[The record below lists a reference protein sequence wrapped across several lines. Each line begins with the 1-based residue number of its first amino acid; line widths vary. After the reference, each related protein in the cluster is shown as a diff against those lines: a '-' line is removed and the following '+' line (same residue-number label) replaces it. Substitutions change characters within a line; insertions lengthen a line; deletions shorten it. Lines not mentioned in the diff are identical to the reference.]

1 VATYLGVKTS
11 IIDQASDIE
20 NESPINKPIRVLEE
34 FSTRLLRMRAQTR
47 CIQHW
52 IIDQQL
58 RGQGGGGR
66 GEDRRVEKKTL
77 GNLQKEGTDRG
88 SRKQR
93 TSLTQYCMNYIGKAA
108 ERPNDQ
114 NSIEATSV

>member
-1 VATYLGVKTS
+1 VATYLGVKTP

-77 GNLQKEGTDRG
+77 GKLQKEGSDKG

-93 TSLTQYCMNYIGKAA
+93 TSLTQYELHREG
-108 ERPNDQ
+108 
-114 NSIEATSV
+114 SLTSKRSKLD